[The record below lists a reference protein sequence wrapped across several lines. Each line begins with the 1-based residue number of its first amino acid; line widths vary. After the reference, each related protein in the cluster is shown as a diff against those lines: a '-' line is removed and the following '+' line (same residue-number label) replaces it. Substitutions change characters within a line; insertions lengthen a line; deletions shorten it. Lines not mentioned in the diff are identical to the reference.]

1 MNLKI
6 KIKIDKNINKYVKL
20 VKKNLQNYIIKLFF
34 INLVKIIF

>member
-34 INLVKIIF
+34 INLVKINF